1 MPMVDRGLTG
11 GRSLDN
17 LIHRF
22 YPFRVGRPR
31 NDSPKVALEAY
42 KKRYGYYPTLLA
54 LDVGD
59 TTGVVML
66 NEEGIV
72 VGYLPK
78 TDFAPPVEGL
88 VSFISEVG
96 KGKKR
101 GLVVLVEGGYCPAYK
116 PVFYSGAVYGAALL
130 QPSLVCVEL
139 IPPHLKPPVRKEKS
153 AKLRLEEFVKTLSQ
167 YFSVGKEYFEAP
179 FAHSASAYGLI
190 EYWLRKEGLYDD
202 TDKSVEENN

>member
-1 MPMVDRGLTG
+1 MEGHFLNSEGGVKGLIYRT
-11 GRSLDN
+11 
-17 LIHRF
+17 

-31 NDSPKVALEAY
+31 KDSPKVALEAY
-42 KKRYGYYPTLLA
+42 KRRYGYYPTILA

-72 VGYLPK
+72 VGYLSK

-88 VSFISEVG
+88 VSFVSEVG
-96 KGKKR
+96 RGRKK

-116 PVFYSGAVYGAALL
+116 PIFYSGVVYGAALL

-167 YFSVGKEYFEAP
+167 HFSVEGGHFEAP

-190 EYWLRKEGLYDD
+190 EYWFRKEGLYDD
-202 TDKSVEENN
+202 TAKSVEENN